1 MIKAIPKGVSQIIV
15 IDNASTDLTSYVA
28 KEQGAIVL
36 HEKQK
41 GYGFAC
47 LKGIEYLCKRPPD
60 IVVFLDGDFSDYP
73 EDMDKLIRPIQEKEI
88 VFTLG
93 TRISSLR
100 EKGSMTPQQI
110 FGNNLAC
117 LLVRLIYKGKFT
129 DLGPFRAIRWETL
142 QSLKMQDKTYGW
154 TIEMQLKILREKSA
168 YEEVPVR
175 YRKRIGVSKV
185 SGTFKGTF
193 LAGAKILGWICKFY
207 FSK

>member
-1 MIKAIPKGVSQIIV
+1 MIKAIPKVVSQIIV

-73 EDMDKLIRPIQEKEI
+73 EDMGKLIRPIQEKEI

-154 TIEMQLKILREKSA
+154 TIEMQLKILREKYA

-175 YRKRIGVSKV
+175 YRKRIGVSKI

-193 LAGAKILGWICKFY
+193 LASAKILGWIGKFY

>member
-1 MIKAIPKGVSQIIV
+1 
-15 IDNASTDLTSYVA
+15 
-28 KEQGAIVL
+28 
-36 HEKQK
+36 
-41 GYGFAC
+41 
-47 LKGIEYLCKRPPD
+47 
-60 IVVFLDGDFSDYP
+60 
-73 EDMDKLIRPIQEKEI
+73 MDKLIRPIQEKEI

-175 YRKRIGVSKV
+175 YRKRIGVSKI

-193 LAGAKILGWICKFY
+193 LASAKILGWIGKFY